1 MILIACVDDNMGMAF
16 NHRRQSRDRV
26 LTERILTLTEGHKLW
41 MSPNTAKLFQ
51 DVADRITVS
60 DSFMEEAAAGDYCFA
75 EQRSVSGCADRIE
88 GVVLYHW
95 NRRYPADLYF
105 DLDLSAYT
113 KTKEC
118 EFAGYSHEKIKEEIY
133 TK

>member
-26 LTERILTLTEGHKLW
+26 LKERILTMTEGRKLW
-41 MSPNTAKLFQ
+41 MSLDTAKQFQ
-51 DVADRITVS
+51 DVPDRVTVS
-60 DSFMEEAAAGDYCFA
+60 ESFLEEAAAGEYCFI
-75 EQRSVSGCADRIE
+75 EQQPVSGYADRIE
-88 GVVLYHW
+88 RVVLYHW

-105 DLDLSAYT
+105 DLDLSPYT
-113 KTKEC
+113 KTSET
-118 EFAGYSHEKIKEEIY
+118 EFAGYSHENIREEIY

>member
-1 MILIACVDDNMGMAF
+1 MILIVCVDDNMGMAF

-26 LTERILTLTEGHKLW
+26 VRERILDMTRGHGLW
-41 MSPNTAKLFQ
+41 MSPDSARQFQ
-51 DVADRITVS
+51 DVPDRVTVS
-60 DSFMEEAAAGDYCFA
+60 ESFLEEAPAGDYCFV
-75 EQRSVSGCADRIE
+75 ELHRVSGCGDRIE

-105 DLDLSAYT
+105 DLDLSQFT
-113 KTKEC
+113 KQREQ
-118 EFAGYSHEKIKEEIY
+118 EFAGYSHANLKEEIY

>member
-26 LTERILTLTEGHKLW
+26 LTERILTLTEGRKLW

-51 DVADRITVS
+51 DVPERICVS
-60 DSFMEEAAAGDYCFA
+60 DSFLEEAAAGDYCLT
-75 EQRSVSGCADRIE
+75 EQHPVSGCAERIE

-105 DLDLSAYT
+105 DLDLSEYT

-118 EFAGYSHEKIKEEIY
+118 EFVGYSHEKIKEEIY

>member
-26 LTERILTLTEGHKLW
+26 LKERILTMTEGRKLW
-41 MSPNTAKLFQ
+41 MSPDTAKQFQ
-51 DVADRITVS
+51 DVPDRVTVS
-60 DSFMEEAAAGDYCFA
+60 ESFLEEAAAGEYCFI
-75 EQRSVSGCADRIE
+75 EQQPVSGYADRIE
-88 GVVLYHW
+88 RVVLYHW

-105 DLDLSAYT
+105 DLDLSLYT
-113 KTKEC
+113 KTSET
-118 EFAGYSHEKIKEEIY
+118 EFAGYSHENIREEIY